1 MAMGGAVFNCTIELY
16 GIPKQIT
23 TERRVEVE
31 LEDGVGLA
39 GVIAALRHKI
49 PALDGTVFHRGEDR
63 LSEFYAFNINGRFY
77 IDDKGIR
84 VHKGDRIAL
93 LSLAA
98 GG

>member
-1 MAMGGAVFNCTIELY
+1 MFNCTIELY
-16 GIPKQIT
+16 GISKQIT
-23 TERRVEVE
+23 TERKVEVE
-31 LEDGVGLA
+31 LRDGASLA
-39 GVIAALRHKI
+39 EVIAALRHKV
-49 PALDGTVFHRGEDR
+49 PALDGTVFHSGEDR

-77 IDDKGIR
+77 IDDKDIR

>member
-1 MAMGGAVFNCTIELY
+1 MFNCTVELY
-16 GIPKQIT
+16 GISKQIT
-23 TERRVEVE
+23 TQRQVEVE
-31 LEDGVGLA
+31 LNDGASLA
-39 GVIAALRHKI
+39 DLIAALRRRI

-77 IDDKGIR
+77 IDDKDIR
-84 VHKGDRIAL
+84 IHEGDRIAL

>member
-1 MAMGGAVFNCTIELY
+1 MFNCTVGLY
-16 GIPKQIT
+16 GISKQIT
-23 TERRVEVE
+23 TERQVEVE
-31 LEDGVGLA
+31 LNDGAGLA
-39 GVIAALRHKI
+39 DLIAALRRRI

-77 IDDKGIR
+77 IDDKDIR
-84 VHKGDRIAL
+84 INEGDRIAL